1 MDAISNVEA
10 LGTDYGDAKRRCDE
24 ILNPQ
29 LDAWR
34 KREEIAI
41 SSNHVMTGA
50 FDWMVAIYKSSPLY
64 RKLPAKTRK
73 SYDAA
78 LRLASQHKLK
88 NGRNFGTLPLTSI
101 TPGAADRLYDKLK
114 DRPDGGE
121 RIRTAVLSVTVCKR
135 AWNVARRDKP
145 LLVPWENPFDK
156 MELSY
161 NPKATRPVTRD
172 ELVRFVKA
180 ADDAGESSL
189 GIGAMIAYYGCNVR
203 KTSSAGLAGAT
214 IVQQTPLMWLASF
227 IIRPGN
233 WSIFRYLTKTGHC
246 SGQN

>member
-1 MDAISNVEA
+1 MPRRKPLGWPRYMIARRLKSGATAYYWDIPSWAKQNGCALKIET
-10 LGTDYGDAKRRCDE
+10 LGTEYADAKKRCDE

-29 LDAWR
+29 FDSWR
-34 KREEIAI
+34 KREELAI
-41 SSNHVMTGA
+41 SSNHVMTGT

-88 NGRNFGTLPLTSI
+88 DGRNFGRLSLTSI

-114 DRPDGGE
+114 DRPAGGE
-121 RIRTAVLSVTVCKR
+121 RVRSAVLSVTICKR

-145 LLVPWENPFDK
+145 KVVPWENPFDK

-161 NPKATRPVTRD
+161 EPKPTRPVTRD
-172 ELVRFVKA
+172 ELARFVKA
-180 ADDAGESSL
+180 ADEACECSL
-189 GIGAMIAYYGCNVR
+189 GTAAMIAY
-203 KTSSAGLAGAT
+203 
-214 IVQQTPLMWLASF
+214 
-227 IIRPGN
+227 
-233 WSIFRYLTKTGHC
+233 
-246 SGQN
+246 